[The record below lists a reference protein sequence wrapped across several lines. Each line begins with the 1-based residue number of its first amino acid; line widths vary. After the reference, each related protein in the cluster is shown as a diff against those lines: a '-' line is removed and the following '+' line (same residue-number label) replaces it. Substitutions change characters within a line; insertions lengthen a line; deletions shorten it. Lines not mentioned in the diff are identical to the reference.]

1 MNYNSSASDHV
12 RTNRGSRLQ
21 AEEDY
26 LFSGEFWAGQR
37 AIDLGLAD
45 DFGTV
50 NSHLKATYGSKVKVN
65 RVGQSGGLGGLF
77 GANMMGASQP
87 ALAEQIVEIL
97 QNEELFAKYR
107 IK

>member
-1 MNYNSSASDHV
+1 MRVYPLDHV
-12 RTNRGSRLQ
+12 RKTRGSRLK

-26 LFSGEFWAGQR
+26 LFTGEFWAGQR

-50 NSHLKATYGSKVKVN
+50 NSHIKETYGTKVKVN
-65 RVGQSGGLGGLF
+65 RVGQGGGLGGLF
-77 GANMMGASQP
+77 GANLMQP
-87 ALAEQIVEIL
+87 EVNLAEQIVEIM
-97 QNEELFAKYR
+97 QSEELFAKYR